1 MTGLLILITLQI
13 TLLTEEV
20 MATISFYVRHV
31 LKDEKKIEE
40 LLEALNDPNAG
51 ISINREEV
59 KRTLQ
64 KLEEG
69 EERIKEWIDQLLLSC
84 D

>member
-1 MTGLLILITLQI
+1 
-13 TLLTEEV
+13 

>member
-1 MTGLLILITLQI
+1 
-13 TLLTEEV
+13 

-31 LKDEKKIEE
+31 LRDEEKIEE

-51 ISINREEV
+51 ISISEEEV
-59 KRTLQ
+59 KKTMQ
-64 KLEEG
+64 ELEEG
-69 EERIKEWIDQLLLSC
+69 EETFRQWIRQYLLSE